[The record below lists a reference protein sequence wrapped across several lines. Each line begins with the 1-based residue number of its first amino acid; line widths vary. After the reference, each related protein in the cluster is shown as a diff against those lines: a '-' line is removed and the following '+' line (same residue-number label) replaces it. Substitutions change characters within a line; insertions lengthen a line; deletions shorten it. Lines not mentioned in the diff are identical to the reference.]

1 MPSSENRTDSTGGN
15 ARGSI
20 DDFHE
25 NSIRE
30 TPAWVLWICMVGV
43 AVTILCSI
51 GSIVFVYIFR
61 NRPIVAM
68 GQPQFLY
75 VLLFGSIL
83 IPISSIFVF
92 IVKFSHQYS
101 VDDDD
106 NNEAAANTDIY
117 FNVCCNFA
125 TWFYYTG
132 IIIMYGCLLCKI
144 YRIMKLTS
152 QPLRRGLKVLPRHAL
167 WPFVVVVSLTIALLL
182 AWSLTGSSKYVSIE
196 VPGFKGSNT
205 TQGFCTQHLG
215 ADTQW
220 NNPSSSKQYL
230 TLLTI
235 LVTVVQFI
243 LLVLACKVRNVNQQ
257 LGDSKKIIRLL
268 IFQVVFHNL
277 FASTNA
283 AVSHFNTTA
292 MIIVAMLHVIMY
304 SLSTIGFI
312 LCPRMY
318 YVWYENKHGQLPPT
332 VEMIGGGGRTVVRIN
347 NNNNSTTNTNI
358 NTNINTGTNS
368 SSTTT
373 NTYNNNNNNN
383 NNRNNSRVN
392 NNRRYTTGSPCSRTT
407 NTNTVASSGVS
418 NTTGTRMTIAD
429 IRAAAAVQST
439 NNSNSNINN
448 IIKTEESVDNDANNI
463 NDDSRNKDEEIII
476 LNSNN
481 NNDTSVSDSISTINR
496 DEIIEKRQ

>member
-106 NNEAAANTDIY
+106 NNEAAENTDIY

-439 NNSNSNINN
+439 NNSNSNNN
-448 IIKTEESVDNDANNI
+448 NNIKTEESVDNDANNI

>member
-347 NNNNSTTNTNI
+347 NNNDNNNSTT